1 MNLRCIY
8 CQTPFTLSRM
18 EMLNGIITMNE
29 KHQNHYDAHCPRCRR
44 ANSISRQRMELF
56 FPNWQAAAKE
66 LASAPQPTPP
76 APIEKQAPVTPKA
89 EIPATA
95 LLKTEPLSKA
105 DREMMEKKLAE
116 KKPAAKAAASPK
128 EKKPVAAKASAA
140 KSSSTGKKPAAALK
154 KPAAGATSK
163 TKKPA
168 AKTAE
173 SKPKKK

>member
-8 CQTPFTLSRM
+8 CQTPFTLSRL

-66 LASAPQPTPP
+66 LASTPQSVPP
-76 APIEKQAPVTPKA
+76 VEAQAPVAPQ
-89 EIPATA
+89 EEVPATA
-95 LLKTEPLSKA
+95 FLKTEPLPKA
-105 DREMMEKKLAE
+105 AKEMLEKTAPKKAATSSTKE
-116 KKPAAKAAASPK
+116 KKPAATKATAAKPPVK
-128 EKKPVAAKASAA
+128 EKKPVTAS
-140 KSSSTGKKPAAALK
+140 KKPAAAT
-154 KPAAGATSK
+154 TSK
-163 TKKPA
+163 AKKPA
-168 AKTAE
+168 AKITE

>member
-66 LASAPQPTPP
+66 LASMPQPTPP
-76 APIEKQAPVTPKA
+76 APSETQAPAVPKA
-89 EIPATA
+89 EMPASA
-95 LLKTEPLSKA
+95 FLKTEPLPKA
-105 DREMMEKKLAE
+105 AREMMEKKLAE
-116 KKPAAKAAASPK
+116 KKPAAKAVAFPK
-128 EKKPVAAKASAA
+128 EKKPVAAKTPAA
-140 KSSSTGKKPAAALK
+140 KSSSKEKKPAA
-154 KPAAGATSK
+154 

-168 AKTAE
+168 AVTTSKAKKTAAKAAE
-173 SKPKKK
+173 PKSKKK